1 MLNSYNQLIQE
12 QHVTEV
18 RLSSCTVMSIIIILK
33 QSVHMSI
40 YYHIV
45 DKRSIIDAT
54 SCTAVRNKYVN
65 NIPMSLLHI
74 FKLML

>member
-1 MLNSYNQLIQE
+1 
-12 QHVTEV
+12 
-18 RLSSCTVMSIIIILK
+18 MSIIIILK